1 MISSS
6 GDIHWSRRSTLAMTA
21 LAIPRRRLGA
31 GYCERAA
38 LADATRVVLRP
49 IRPTDAPLLQEG
61 FRRLSDRTRYLRF
74 HGPRGDLSPEE
85 LRFLTEVD
93 GERHFAL
100 VAALEQ
106 SQRLVGVG
114 RFCRG
119 TGFGDAAE
127 LALVVGDDFQGKGL
141 GELLLSRLREAALE
155 RDVTRFT
162 GAVLYE
168 NGAMRGL
175 LRKVGGRVAIPSR
188 GVCDIELRL
197 A

>member
-1 MISSS
+1 
-6 GDIHWSRRSTLAMTA
+6 MTA

-31 GYCERAA
+31 GYYERAT
-38 LADATRVVLRP
+38 LADATRAVLRP
-49 IRPTDAPLLQEG
+49 IHPTDAPLLQAG
-61 FRRLSDRTRYLRF
+61 FRQLSDRTRYLRF

-93 GERHFAL
+93 GESHFAL
-100 VAALEQ
+100 VATLER
-106 SQRLVGVG
+106 SQRLAGVA
-114 RFCRG
+114 RFCRS

-127 LALVVGDDFQGKGL
+127 IALVIADDVQGKGL

-162 GAVLYE
+162 GAVLFE
-168 NGAMRGL
+168 NRAMRGL
-175 LRKVGGRVAIPSR
+175 LRKIGGRVGLPSR
-188 GVCDIELRL
+188 GVCDIDLRL